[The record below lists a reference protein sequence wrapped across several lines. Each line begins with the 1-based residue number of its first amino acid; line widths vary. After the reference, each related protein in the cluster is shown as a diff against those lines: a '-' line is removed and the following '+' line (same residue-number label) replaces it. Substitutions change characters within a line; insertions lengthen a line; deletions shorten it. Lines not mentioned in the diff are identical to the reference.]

1 MTKKAKRKTVTV
13 KPNDYQP
20 SKAELEKD
28 IRIPTTPDRLAKAV
42 TRSVNLR
49 FEK

>member
-1 MTKKAKRKTVTV
+1 MTRKARAKTVTV

-42 TRSVNLR
+42 TRSVKLK
-49 FEK
+49 FKK